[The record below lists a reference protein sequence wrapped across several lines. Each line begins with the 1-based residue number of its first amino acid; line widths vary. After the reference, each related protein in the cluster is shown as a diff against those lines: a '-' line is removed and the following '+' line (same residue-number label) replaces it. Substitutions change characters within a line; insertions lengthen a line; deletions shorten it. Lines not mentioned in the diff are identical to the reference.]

1 MRGCGRK
8 LSCID
13 MRGCGR
19 KRKGVDE
26 NSWQSRQLHRR
37 FQRLTVWIVQSNVC
51 RALAGCVE
59 RTAGHASVW
68 IATSF
73 ACGCSCTR
81 SVSSTQPAASHHL
94 PRVGNCLTVATQ
106 RHNAAA
112 PHRAVM
118 GIKRRPVERPVEH
131 ACAEA
136 PRAPRNRRRL
146 SACVAPVAC
155 SPPNRRI
162 PGRLLRGRR
171 HSTSHVTGRH
181 LHERR
186 HRDISA
192 GEVTSSASRHGA

>member
-1 MRGCGRK
+1 MRCCLAVPLSNDCQTVADTRRVVGSCWLCGAHRACAAAVALRGCGRK
-8 LSCID
+8 LSCLG

-68 IATSF
+68 TATSF

-81 SVSSTQPAASHHL
+81 SVSSTQPAASHHS
-94 PRVGNCLTVATQ
+94 PRVGNCLTVVAL
-106 RHNAAA
+106 RHGEAAQ
-112 PHRAVM
+112 HRVFM

-131 ACAEA
+131 ACDAA
-136 PRAPRNRRRL
+136 SRAPHN
-146 SACVAPVAC
+146 
-155 SPPNRRI
+155 
-162 PGRLLRGRR
+162 
-171 HSTSHVTGRH
+171 
-181 LHERR
+181 
-186 HRDISA
+186 
-192 GEVTSSASRHGA
+192 